1 MVFVDKMGTM
11 FLGGP
16 PLVEAATGE
25 KVTAEELGGAMLHSS
40 VSGCADYFARDEEE
54 SAAYVRSIFETLN
67 IPGEHLLF
75 SSSFNSSRLEFA
87 TTRKAAVEPNVEY
100 DILDVAS
107 TKSDARLTIACL
119 TDGSVFHEFKGTP
132 SNFTFTQVYFPFRT
146 VRNWTCLRIWPSKR
160 AHGRFRRE

>member
-1 MVFVDKMGTM
+1 VRSPDLSLSSIFSRFVTFPDFCFPRFLTFAEYIIFPINFHLLNFHLLFKIVVFVDKMGTM

-67 IPGEHLLF
+67 IPGL
-75 SSSFNSSRLEFA
+75 
-87 TTRKAAVEPNVEY
+87 K
-100 DILDVAS
+100 
-107 TKSDARLTIACL
+107 
-119 TDGSVFHEFKGTP
+119 
-132 SNFTFTQVYFPFRT
+132 
-146 VRNWTCLRIWPSKR
+146 
-160 AHGRFRRE
+160 

>member
-1 MVFVDKMGTM
+1 MGTM

-67 IPGEHLLF
+67 IPGLNFHLVF
-75 SSSFNSSRLEFA
+75 EIKISIFRICDDE
-87 TTRKAAVEPNVEY
+87 
-100 DILDVAS
+100 
-107 TKSDARLTIACL
+107 KSGGGAEC
-119 TDGSVFHEFKGTP
+119 
-132 SNFTFTQVYFPFRT
+132 
-146 VRNWTCLRIWPSKR
+146 
-160 AHGRFRRE
+160 